1 MSRPSGGNSISVIP
15 PPIKTGLSYKRE
27 KDNDDDELDKIMDD
41 LLKNDNSKKKGKPI
55 DTPLDYL
62 VSY

>member
-1 MSRPSGGNSISVIP
+1 VIP

-41 LLKNDNSKKKGKPI
+41 ILKNDNSKKKGKPI